1 MLHSR
6 HAQNPHFYCPHP
18 LTVGLAACG
27 ASGVGEA
34 EIVYT
39 IESDAP
45 TVLATYATADSN
57 GIGQQQDT
65 AAAVPW
71 SKTIT
76 AEASLARSFVLSGA
90 MNPVVDGSAT
100 DGTTITCRITVD
112 GEVVAEQTSTGQYAS
127 VTCSST

>member
-1 MLHSR
+1 MR
-6 HAQNPHFYCPHP
+6 KA
-18 LTVGLAACG
+18 LTNLALILLSAGLAACG

-34 EIVYT
+34 EVVYT

-45 TVLATYATADSN
+45 TVLATYATANSS
-57 GIGQQQDT
+57 GVGQEQDT

-90 MNPVVDGSAT
+90 MNPVLDGSGP
-100 DGTTITCRITVD
+100 DGTTITCRITVN
-112 GEVVAEQTSTGQYAS
+112 GEVVSEQTSTGQYAS
-127 VTCSST
+127 ATCSST